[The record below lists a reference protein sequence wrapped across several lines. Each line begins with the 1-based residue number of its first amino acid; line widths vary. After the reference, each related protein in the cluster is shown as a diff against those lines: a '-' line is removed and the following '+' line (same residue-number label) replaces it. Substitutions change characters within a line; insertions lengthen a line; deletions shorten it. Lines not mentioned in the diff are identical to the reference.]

1 MINAQSSNDTESL
14 TSRDIPKHV
23 AIIMDGNRRWAKIH
37 GYSCSKGHQQG
48 LEAAKIVVKCAA
60 ELKVPFISLYTFSTE
75 NWKRTQEEVGFL
87 MNLIKNHLKAELQ
100 FYAENSIRV
109 KVIGDRAKLPPDI
122 VEEIDLVE
130 RETAFFNNT
139 TVVLAINYGGKDEI
153 IRALK
158 KIPTEKIATITEESF
173 DFYLDLPKTPPVD
186 LLIRTGGEQRI
197 SNFLLWQSAYA
208 ELYFNDKFWPDWNED
223 CFNSAILWYQSR
235 ERRFGGS
242 K

>member
-48 LEAAKIVVKCAA
+48 LEAAKIVVKRAA